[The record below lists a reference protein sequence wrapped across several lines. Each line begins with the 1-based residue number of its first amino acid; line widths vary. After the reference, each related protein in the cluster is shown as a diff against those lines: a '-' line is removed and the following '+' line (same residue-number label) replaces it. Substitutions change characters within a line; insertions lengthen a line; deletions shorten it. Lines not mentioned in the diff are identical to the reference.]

1 MYYVVNNQK
10 PIAAIGASLWAEG
23 LFITTGSSHVQVKLG
38 LFSANTTP
46 HASGSQAAAT
56 ARLAEDI
63 GLESLWVA
71 EHIVIPA
78 GYSTAYHDPSGKLPD
93 GEDIDW
99 PDPSI
104 WLTYAAAVTER
115 IKLATGVTVLPLRNP
130 VVTAKQIATLDALSG
145 GRVILGVGVGWLGE
159 EFEALGVPFN
169 DRGRRHDDYLQAM
182 KALWTQ
188 EKAAISNSFVDF
200 RDVISRPR
208 PSASVPVV
216 VSGHSAAAARRVA
229 RVGDGW
235 FPGVA
240 TAGDLADL
248 YAVVREECSTLGRNP
263 FEIEITVYVSGSD
276 ADALSTSIEE
286 FAAAGVSRILLTN
299 LPDDD
304 LPALA
309 AVLGSR

>member
-1 MYYVVNNQK
+1 M
-10 PIAAIGASLWAEG
+10 
-23 LFITTGSSHVQVKLG
+23 TTGLSNVQVKLG

-46 HASGSQAAAT
+46 NVSGSQAAAT

-78 GYSTAYHDPSGKLPD
+78 GYSTAYPYDPSGKLPD

-99 PDPSI
+99 PDPFI
-104 WLTYAAAVTER
+104 WLTYAAAITER
-115 IKLATGVTVLPLRNP
+115 IKLATGVTVLPLRDP

-159 EFEALGVPFN
+159 EFEALGVPFK

-200 RDVISRPR
+200 RDAISRPR
-208 PSASVPVV
+208 PASSVPVV

-240 TAGDLADL
+240 TAGELADL
-248 YAVVREECSTLGRNP
+248 YAVVREECGALARNP
-263 FEIEITVYVSGSD
+263 SEIEITVYVRQ
-276 ADALSTSIEE
+276 L
-286 FAAAGVSRILLTN
+286 
-299 LPDDD
+299 
-304 LPALA
+304 
-309 AVLGSR
+309 

>member
-1 MYYVVNNQK
+1 
-10 PIAAIGASLWAEG
+10 
-23 LFITTGSSHVQVKLG
+23 
-38 LFSANTTP
+38 
-46 HASGSQAAAT
+46 
-56 ARLAEDI
+56 
-63 GLESLWVA
+63 VA

-78 GYSTAYHDPSGKLPD
+78 GYSTAYPYDPSGKLPD

-99 PDPSI
+99 PDPFI
-104 WLTYAAAVTER
+104 WLTYAAAITER

-159 EFEALGVPFN
+159 EFEALGVPFK

-188 EKAAISNSFVDF
+188 DKAAISNGFVDF
-200 RDVISRPR
+200 RGAISRPR
-208 PSASVPVV
+208 PASSVPVV

-248 YAVVREECSTLGRNP
+248 YAVVREECGTLGRNP
-263 FEIEITVYVSGSD
+263 SEIEITVYVSGSD

-286 FAAAGVSRILLTN
+286 FAAAGVSRILLTK
-299 LPDDD
+299 LPDEN
-304 LPALA
+304 LRALV
-309 AVLGSR
+309 AVLGDRFDIVTA

>member
-1 MYYVVNNQK
+1 M
-10 PIAAIGASLWAEG
+10 
-23 LFITTGSSHVQVKLG
+23 TTGSSHVQVKLG

-78 GYSTAYHDPSGKLPD
+78 GYTTAYPYDPSGKLPD

-99 PDPSI
+99 PDPFI

-115 IKLATGVTVLPLRNP
+115 IKLATGVTVLPLRIP

-200 RDVISRPR
+200 RDAISRPR

-240 TAGDLADL
+240 TAGELADL

-263 FEIEITVYVSGSD
+263 SEIEITVYVSGSD

-286 FAAAGVSRILLTN
+286 FAAAGVSRILLTK

-304 LPALA
+304 LRALV
-309 AVLGSR
+309 AVLGDRFDVVTA